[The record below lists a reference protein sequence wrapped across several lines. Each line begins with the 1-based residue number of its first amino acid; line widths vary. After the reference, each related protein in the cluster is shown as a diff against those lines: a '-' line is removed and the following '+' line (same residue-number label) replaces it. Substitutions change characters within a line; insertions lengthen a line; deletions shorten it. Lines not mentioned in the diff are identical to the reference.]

1 MNAGADLVCQRQ
13 GGLLE
18 IALNRPDR
26 LNALTP
32 QSAQALLHAVRQ
44 GQDDPAVRL
53 LLIRGEGRAF
63 CAGKDRDAPASAAF
77 VATLQQLAAA
87 LVDGKPAI
95 AAVQG
100 WAVGAGLEL
109 ALNCDVVFASE
120 DARFALPEAQLG
132 LPGTGGIHAL
142 LPRLIGLGRAKAL
155 LWSGQAFTARQAHDW
170 GLVWQVTPAHAL
182 LDEARAFGRLLE
194 QAEPGAL
201 ARVKTL
207 LHDAALRG
215 FGATLD
221 AEGH

>member
-1 MNAGADLVCQRQ
+1 M
-13 GGLLE
+13 
-18 IALNRPDR
+18 
-26 LNALTP
+26 
-32 QSAQALLHAVRQ
+32 
-44 GQDDPAVRL
+44 RL

-142 LPRLIGLGRAKAL
+142 LPRLIGLGHAKAL
-155 LWSGQAFTARQAHDW
+155 LWSGQAFGARQAHDW
-170 GLVWQVTPAHAL
+170 GLVWQLTPPGAL
-182 LDEARAFGRLLE
+182 LDEVRAFGRLLE

-201 ARVKTL
+201 ARVKAL
-207 LHDAALRG
+207 LHAAALRD
-215 FGATLD
+215 FDATLA
-221 AEGH
+221 AEGG

>member
-1 MNAGADLVCQRQ
+1 MDIVCQRV
-13 GGLLE
+13 GGLFE
-18 IALNRPDR
+18 IALNRPAR

-32 QSAQALLHAVRQ
+32 QSAQALLDAVRQ

-77 VATLQQLAAA
+77 VATLQQVAAA
-87 LVDGKPAI
+87 LVEHGKPSI

-194 QAEPGAL
+194 QAESGAL

>member
-1 MNAGADLVCQRQ
+1 MDIVCQRV
-13 GGLLE
+13 GGLFE
-18 IALNRPDR
+18 IALNRPAR

-32 QSAQALLHAVRQ
+32 QSAQALLDAVRQ

-77 VATLQQLAAA
+77 VATLQQVAAA
-87 LVDGKPAI
+87 LVEHGKPSI
-95 AAVQG
+95 A
-100 WAVGAGLEL
+100 
-109 ALNCDVVFASE
+109 ASE

>member
-13 GGLLE
+13 GGLFE
-18 IALNRPDR
+18 IALNRPGR

-32 QSAQALLHAVRQ
+32 PSAQALLQAVRQ

-155 LWSGQAFTARQAHDW
+155 LWSGQAFGARQAHDW
-170 GLVWQVTPAHAL
+170 GLVWQLTPPGAL

-194 QAEPGAL
+194 QAEPDTL
-201 ARVKTL
+201 ARVKAL
-207 LHDAALRG
+207 LHAAALRD
-215 FGATLD
+215 FDATLV
-221 AEGH
+221 AEGR

>member
-1 MNAGADLVCQRQ
+1 MDIVCQRV
-13 GGLLE
+13 GGLFE
-18 IALNRPDR
+18 IALNRPAR

-32 QSAQALLHAVRQ
+32 QSAQALLDAVRQ

-77 VATLQQLAAA
+77 VATLQQVAAA
-87 LVDGKPAI
+87 LVEHGKPSI

-142 LPRLIGLGRAKAL
+142 LPRLIGLGRAKSL
-155 LWSGQAFTARQAHDW
+155 LWSGLAFTARQAHDW

>member
-1 MNAGADLVCQRQ
+1 MDIVCQRV
-13 GGLLE
+13 GGLFE
-18 IALNRPDR
+18 IALNRPAR

-32 QSAQALLHAVRQ
+32 QSAQALLDAVRQ

-77 VATLQQLAAA
+77 VATLQQVAAA
-87 LVDGKPAI
+87 LVEHGKPSI

-194 QAEPGAL
+194 QAEPAPSR
-201 ARVKTL
+201 A
-207 LHDAALRG
+207 
-215 FGATLD
+215 
-221 AEGH
+221 

>member
-1 MNAGADLVCQRQ
+1 M
-13 GGLLE
+13 
-18 IALNRPDR
+18 
-26 LNALTP
+26 
-32 QSAQALLHAVRQ
+32 
-44 GQDDPAVRL
+44 RL

-77 VATLQQLAAA
+77 VATLQQVAAA
-87 LVDGKPAI
+87 LVEHGKPSI

>member
-1 MNAGADLVCQRQ
+1 MNAGTDLVCQRQ

-32 QSAQALLHAVRQ
+32 QSAQALLYAVRQ

-53 LLIRGEGRAF
+53 LLIRGEGRSF

-87 LVDGKPAI
+87 LVDGKPSV

-155 LWSGQAFTARQAHDW
+155 LWSGQAFGARQAHDW
-170 GLVWQVTPAHAL
+170 GLVWQLTSPGAL

-194 QAEPGAL
+194 QAEPDTL
-201 ARVKTL
+201 ARVKAL
-207 LHDAALRG
+207 LHAAALRD
-215 FGATLD
+215 FGATLA
-221 AEGH
+221 AEGG

>member
-1 MNAGADLVCQRQ
+1 MDIVCQRV
-13 GGLLE
+13 GGLFE
-18 IALNRPDR
+18 IALNRPAR

-32 QSAQALLHAVRQ
+32 QSAQALLTRCARARTTR
-44 GQDDPAVRL
+44 GAAAADPR
-53 LLIRGEGRAF
+53 RGPAF

-77 VATLQQLAAA
+77 VATLQQVAAA
-87 LVDGKPAI
+87 LVEHGKPSI

-194 QAEPGAL
+194 QAEL
-201 ARVKTL
+201 APSR
-207 LHDAALRG
+207 A
-215 FGATLD
+215 
-221 AEGH
+221 

>member
-1 MNAGADLVCQRQ
+1 MNAGTDLVCQRQ

-32 QSAQALLHAVRQ
+32 QSAQALLYAVRQ

-53 LLIRGEGRAF
+53 LLIRGEGRSF

-87 LVDGKPAI
+87 LVDGKPSV

-100 WAVGAGLEL
+100 WAGGAGLEL

-155 LWSGQAFTARQAHDW
+155 LWSGQAFGARQAHDW
-170 GLVWQVTPAHAL
+170 GLVWQLTSPGAL

-201 ARVKTL
+201 ARVKAL
-207 LHDAALRG
+207 LHAAALRD
-215 FGATLD
+215 FGATLA
-221 AEGH
+221 AEGG